1 MTMNVLTR
9 HRLLFPA
16 TTFQFSGVSILIS
29 DEHCKTFPAV
39 QNPSSATSAAV
50 WCPSCARR
58 ARQFLAGPLQR
69 GRAMLNPRLLFGVAT
84 AAFSRDYQFIVGIP
98 LSYDYTNKIQSV

>member
-69 GRAMLNPRLLFGVAT
+69 TRAMLNLRLLFVQGLPPP
-84 AAFSRDYQFIVGIP
+84 RLVGTTIP